1 MKRRE
6 VLKLLYRFSRYFPNI
21 YSNVGVLT
29 QTISIDINAMFKM
42 DICFKKMLD
51 MRRENMIGSSVLS
64 NH

>member
-6 VLKLLYRFSRYFPNI
+6 VLKLLYGFSRYFPNI

-29 QTISIDINAMFKM
+29 WTILIDINAMFKM